1 MDDTF
6 YFLFPQCIF
15 LFIFRGCVLTLK
27 KIRKLQRGWKSGSAA
42 RAAPGQQGA
51 RGARAGPLTPRG
63 LTGPRTPWAAGR
75 ARRCGRPNSLSCRP
89 EARAARAAV
98 LQVRPRRKARPDGA
112 GCERASS
119 ALRTARTDPRRGATA
134 PRCSAVRRGRGPD
147 VRRAGGSLPWAGSGG
162 GDTRPPRV
170 YSKKWRLEAGQG
182 AGPARWP
189 SERWEVEGGMCL
201 PHLPQDGS
209 DTKPEGM
216 TIRVF
221 FAHGLVTMYLITSTT
236 FHKEY

>member
-15 LFIFRGCVLTLK
+15 LFIFRECVLTLK

-119 ALRTARTDPRRGATA
+119 ALRTARADPRRGATA

-147 VRRAGGSLPWAGSGG
+147 VRRAGGVPALGRLWWRRHATS
-162 GDTRPPRV
+162 PRLL
-170 YSKKWRLEAGQG
+170 KEMEAGGRTKGRPGQV
-182 AGPARWP
+182 ALR
-189 SERWEVEGGMCL
+189 EVGG
-201 PHLPQDGS
+201 
-209 DTKPEGM
+209 
-216 TIRVF
+216 
-221 FAHGLVTMYLITSTT
+221 
-236 FHKEY
+236 

>member
-15 LFIFRGCVLTLK
+15 LFIFRECVLTLK

-119 ALRTARTDPRRGATA
+119 ALRTARADPRRGATA

-147 VRRAGGSLPWAGSGG
+147 VRRAGGPCPGQALVEETRDLPAFTQRNGG
-162 GDTRPPRV
+162 WRPD
-170 YSKKWRLEAGQG
+170 K
-182 AGPARWP
+182 GPARP
-189 SERWEVEGGMCL
+189 GG
-201 PHLPQDGS
+201 PQRGRRLREECACR
-209 DTKPEGM
+209 TCPKTVPIQNQRE
-216 TIRVF
+216 
-221 FAHGLVTMYLITSTT
+221 
-236 FHKEY
+236 

>member
-15 LFIFRGCVLTLK
+15 LLIFREYVLTLK
-27 KIRKLQRGWKSGSAA
+27 KIHKLQRGWKSGSAA

-119 ALRTARTDPRRGATA
+119 ALRTARADPRRGGDSATLLRSSPWSRARRA
-134 PRCSAVRRGRGPD
+134 PSRGVPALGRLWWRRHATSPPLLKEMEAGGRTRGRPGQ
-147 VRRAGGSLPWAGSGG
+147 VALREVGG
-162 GDTRPPRV
+162 
-170 YSKKWRLEAGQG
+170 
-182 AGPARWP
+182 
-189 SERWEVEGGMCL
+189 
-201 PHLPQDGS
+201 
-209 DTKPEGM
+209 
-216 TIRVF
+216 
-221 FAHGLVTMYLITSTT
+221 
-236 FHKEY
+236 